1 MRGHTKESGFALIM
15 LIGIIAALAIL
26 AATLVMMLDN
36 QQHATAK
43 SRETKTSLYF
53 AEAGLSSAANAVEAT
68 NTWLTTAYTDSSSTT
83 GMNQGYSTIAGA
95 PTVTYLVYDNASPVN
110 TAVHYDANGDGEV
123 WVEADTTYLGRT
135 TRVRELVSS
144 STKTSILP
152 KAAAWTDTN
161 MTLTGSSNIYGVNND
176 NTPDDSGAPYVTTV
190 MVGGSFTGTS
200 ATTLA
205 YPGHSVQSL
214 GLQINKGAPSG
225 VPGTVT
231 YTSGGVG
238 LLSDYFDQA
247 HQAALMTEAQA
258 AITGKSTLF
267 NSAGTSVSTGTTP
280 YTTWTQTTSTTW
292 TAPAST
298 DYVVPSG
305 CNSGNLTI
313 GAASGKTSTYTFN
326 RLWVAGNLT
335 ISGNTTVNTTGL
347 YVGGNLTITGTS
359 AASVT
364 DSLGPLYVAGKILWE
379 GAFNSN
385 ATTLSVTTA
394 TTPSGTPGPMFAKI
408 ISIDGNMN
416 TGTGDNGSYDST
428 NKPGPTNIT
437 LGATWIDGDAGTG
450 DVAVNFSGPTSTA
463 STVMCTLLA
472 TTEQTHSNGL
482 VNFGS
487 LLHPMIYFMQCDN
500 DGLYSNEG
508 QWLGTGTYCG
518 LMIAFE
524 AEMQIT
530 SGTVLGAVLE
540 GCPYKSGSDT
550 GTDLTLTNATICY
563 NQAVID
569 NCTSDNLRTT
579 TTGVVPG
586 SWQQLETD

>member
-43 SRETKTSLYF
+43 SRESKTSLYF
-53 AEAGLSSAANAVEAT
+53 AEAGLSSAANAVKAT

-83 GMNQGYSTIAGA
+83 GMNQGYSTISGA
-95 PTVTYLVYDNASPVN
+95 PVVTYTVYDNASPVN
-110 TAVHYDANGDGEV
+110 TAIHWDQNGDGMV

-152 KAAAWTDTN
+152 KAAAWTDTD
-161 MTLTGSSNIYGVNND
+161 MELDGSSNIYGVNND
-176 NTPDDSGAPYVTTV
+176 NTPDDSGAPYVTTI
-190 MVGGSFTGTS
+190 MVGGDFRDNGSTN
-200 ATTLA
+200 LA

-214 GLQINKGAPSG
+214 GLQVN
-225 VPGTVT
+225 GTVPSSPALSWT
-231 YTSGGVG
+231 KGGVG
-238 LLSDYFDQA
+238 LLSDYFDEA

-280 YTTWTQTTSTTW
+280 YTTWTQTTSTPW
-292 TAPAST
+292 TAPAGT
-298 DYVVPSG
+298 DYVVPGG

-326 RLWVAGNLT
+326 RLWVTGNLT

-408 ISIDGNMN
+408 LSIDGNLN
-416 TGTGDNGSYDST
+416 SGTGDNGGYDST

-437 LGATWIDGDAGTG
+437 LGPTWIDGDAGTG
-450 DVAVNFSGPTSTA
+450 DVAVNFSSPSSTA
-463 STVMCTLLA
+463 SLVMCPLLA

-487 LLHPMIYFMQCDN
+487 LAKPMIYFMQCDN

-508 QWLGTGTYCG
+508 QWLSSGTYYG
-518 LMIAFE
+518 LLIAFE

-530 SGTVLGAVLE
+530 NGTVLGAVLE
-540 GCPYKSGSDT
+540 GTPYKSGSDS
-550 GTDLTLTNATICY
+550 GTDLTLSNATIRY

-586 SWQQLETD
+586 SWQQL

>member
-1 MRGHTKESGFALIM
+1 ME
-15 LIGIIAALAIL
+15 
-26 AATLVMMLDN
+26 LD
-36 QQHATAK
+36 
-43 SRETKTSLYF
+43 
-53 AEAGLSSAANAVEAT
+53 
-68 NTWLTTAYTDSSSTT
+68 
-83 GMNQGYSTIAGA
+83 
-95 PTVTYLVYDNASPVN
+95 
-110 TAVHYDANGDGEV
+110 
-123 WVEADTTYLGRT
+123 
-135 TRVRELVSS
+135 
-144 STKTSILP
+144 
-152 KAAAWTDTN
+152 
-161 MTLTGSSNIYGVNND
+161 GSSNIYGVNND
-176 NTPDDSGAPYVTTV
+176 NTPDDSGAPYVTTI
-190 MVGGSFTGTS
+190 MVGGDFSDNSNTD
-200 ATTLA
+200 LA
-205 YPGHSVQSL
+205 YPGHTVQSL
-214 GLQINKGAPSG
+214 GLQVN
-225 VPGTVT
+225 GTVPSSPALSWT
-231 YTSGGVG
+231 KGGVG
-238 LLSDYFDQA
+238 LLSDYFDEA

-280 YTTWTQTTSTTW
+280 YTKWTATTSTTW
-292 TAPAST
+292 TAPAGT

-326 RLWVAGNLT
+326 KLWVAGSLT
-335 ISGNTTVNTTGL
+335 ISGNATVNTTGL

-416 TGTGDNGSYDST
+416 TGTGDNGGYDST

-463 STVMCTLLA
+463 SLVMCTLLA
-472 TTEQTHSNGL
+472 TTEQTHSNGF

-487 LLHPMIYFMQCDN
+487 LAKPMIYFMQCDN

-530 SGTVLGAVLE
+530 NGTVLGAVLE

-563 NQAVID
+563 NQSVID

-586 SWQQLETD
+586 SWQQLQTD

>member
-36 QQHATAK
+36 QQRATAR
-43 SRETKTSLYF
+43 SRESKTSLYY
-53 AEAGLSSAANAVEAT
+53 AEAGLSSAANAVTGT
-68 NTWLTTAYTDSSSTT
+68 NSWLTTAYTDSSNT
-83 GMNQGYSTIAGA
+83 GMNKGYYALALAGA
-95 PTVTYLVYDNASPVN
+95 PSVSYTVYDNASPVN
-110 TAVHYDANGDGEV
+110 TAIHYDQNGDGEV
-123 WVEADTTYLGRT
+123 WVEADTTYQGRT

-152 KAAAWTDTN
+152 KAAAWTDTDMDLN
-161 MTLTGSSNIYGVNND
+161 GTSNIYGVQND
-176 NTPDDSGAPYVTTV
+176 GTPDDSGPPYVTTV
-190 MVGGSFTGTS
+190 MVGGSFSGTS

-214 GLQINKGAPSG
+214 GLQINDGAPSG
-225 VPGTVT
+225 VPGGVT
-231 YTSGGVG
+231 YTPGGVG

-258 AITGKSTLF
+258 AMTGKSTLF
-267 NSAGTSVSTGTTP
+267 NSAGTSAVKTTTP
-280 YTTWTQTTSTTW
+280 YTTWTATTSTTW
-292 TAPAST
+292 TAPTGT
-298 DYVVPSG
+298 DYVVASG

-313 GAASGKTSTYTFN
+313 GAASGKTSTYNFN
-326 RLWVAGNLT
+326 KLWVAGNLT

-347 YVGGNLTITGTS
+347 YVGGNLTITGSS

-364 DSLGPLYVAGKILWE
+364 DSLGPLYVTGIVLFE
-379 GAFNSN
+379 GSFNSN
-385 ATTLSVTTA
+385 TYPLNVTTA

-408 ISIDGNMN
+408 LSIDGNEVSS
-416 TGTGDNGSYDST
+416 DNSGYDST
-428 NKPGPTNIT
+428 NKPGPTNIS
-437 LGATWIDGDAGTG
+437 LGPTWIDGDAGTG
-450 DVAVNFSGPTSTA
+450 DVAVNFSSPSSTA
-463 STVMCTLLA
+463 SLIMCPLLA
-472 TTEQTHSNGL
+472 TTEKTVSNGL

-487 LLHPMIYFMQCDN
+487 TLHPMVYFMQCDN
-500 DGLYSNEG
+500 DSLYSNTG
-508 QWLGTGTYCG
+508 AWAGTGTYTG

-530 SGTVLGAVLE
+530 NGTVLGAVLE
-540 GCPYKSGSDT
+540 GCPYKNGSDS
-550 GTDLTLTNATICY
+550 GTDLTLNNATICY
-563 NQAVID
+563 NQTVID

-586 SWQQLETD
+586 SWQQL